1 MVTFE
6 QPPTTARRPIRSA
19 LDEWRGSAESL
30 IAEVAATKYDVRP
43 FDPGTMDLCAALSGR
58 LMQLRV
64 HPEAVALGFWM
75 RPAAL
80 ARMRAEF
87 EASIPRNQL
96 AVPRGL
102 AFHITPANVDTLFV
116 YSWVLSLLVGNANI
130 VRLSS
135 RSTEVRTR
143 ILEAVAAVL
152 EEPAMADLARRNY
165 FVLTDHDETALRG
178 FSAASDVRVVWGG
191 DATVDHFRRFPIPVR
206 GRDVVFPD
214 RHSLAIL
221 DAASIAALDEAGLG
235 SLADHFFDDAFWF
248 DQGACSS
255 PRLLLWRA
263 ADDPDYTERAVQRFR
278 DAVLAATRRRHYKVE
293 TGMALNKMAFATDVA
308 ARVEGVRIESVAN
321 EATWVRLVSV
331 ADYDRESCGGG
342 LFFEVMS
349 HDLAADL
356 STLVGPRDQ
365 TVTTFGVDREELL
378 ALAGRINGRGVD
390 RFVPV
395 GRALAFDSTWDG
407 SDLLIEF
414 SRRVVID
421 AGPPS
426 RSSSSSPS

>member
-6 QPPTTARRPIRSA
+6 QPLATDSRPVRSA
-19 LDEWRGSAESL
+19 LGAWRGTAESL
-30 IAEVAATKYDVRP
+30 IAEITATKYDVRP
-43 FDPGTMDLCAALSGR
+43 FDPATMDLCAAVSGR
-58 LMQLRV
+58 LMQLRE
-64 HPEAVALGFWM
+64 HPEAVSLGFWM
-75 RPAAL
+75 RPAAVE
-80 ARMRAEF
+80 RMRAEF
-87 EASIPRNQL
+87 DASIPRDQL

-135 RSTEVRTR
+135 RSTQVRTR
-143 ILEAVAAVL
+143 ILEAVGAVL
-152 EEPAMADLARRNY
+152 EEPAMAALARRNR
-165 FVLTDHDETALRG
+165 FVLTGHDETSLRD

-221 DAASIAALDEAGLG
+221 DAARVAALDDAGLG
-235 SLADHFFDDAFWF
+235 SLADQFFADAFWF

-255 PRLLLWRA
+255 PRLLLWRSA
-263 ADDPDYTERAVQRFR
+263 AGADETEQAVRRFR
-278 DAVLAATRRRHYKVE
+278 DAVLAATRRRHYTAEV
-293 TGMALNKMAFATDVA
+293 GIALNKMAFATDVA
-308 ARVEGVRIESVAN
+308 ARVDGVQIDSAAN
-321 EATWVRLVSV
+321 EATWVRLGSV
-331 ADYDRESCGGG
+331 ADYDRENCGGG

-349 HDLAADL
+349 HDLATDL

-365 TVTTFGVDREELL
+365 TVTTFGVGREELT
-378 ALAGRINGRGVD
+378 ALAGRLNGRGVD

-407 SDLLIEF
+407 SNLLIEF

-421 AGPPS
+421 AGRPS
-426 RSSSSSPS
+426 RS

>member
-1 MVTFE
+1 MVRFE
-6 QPPTTARRPIRSA
+6 QPPVATDHPVRSA
-19 LDEWRGSAESL
+19 LGTWHGTAESL
-30 IAEVAATKYDVRP
+30 IADVAATTYDVPP
-43 FDPGTMDLCAALSGR
+43 FDPGTIELCAAISGG
-58 LMQLRV
+58 LMQLRD

-75 RPAAL
+75 RPASL
-80 ARMRAEF
+80 ARIRADF
-87 EASIPRNQL
+87 EASIPTDQL

-102 AFHITPANVDTLFV
+102 AFHVTPANVDTLFV

-135 RSTEVRTR
+135 RSTPVRTR
-143 ILEAVAAVL
+143 ILEAVGAAL
-152 EEPAMADLARRNY
+152 DEPSMAHLGRRNR
-165 FVLTDHDETALRG
+165 FVLTDHDETSLRD

-191 DATVDHFRRFPIPVR
+191 DATVQHFRRFPIPVR

-214 RHSLAIL
+214 RHSMAIL
-221 DAASIAALDEAGLG
+221 DAASVAALDDAGVG
-235 SLADHFFDDAFWF
+235 SLADRFFDDAFWF

-263 ADDPDYTERAVQRFR
+263 AADPDASEHAIQRFR
-278 DAVLAATRRRHYKVE
+278 AAVLAATRRRHYTAEV
-293 TGMALNKMAFATDVA
+293 GMALNKMAFATDVA
-308 ARVEGVRIESVAN
+308 ARFDGVRIDSVSN
-321 EATWVRLVSV
+321 EATWVRLGSVS
-331 ADYDRESCGGG
+331 DYDRENCGGG

-356 STLVGPRDQ
+356 STLVGRRDQ
-365 TVTTFGVDREELL
+365 TVTTFGVGRDELRS
-378 ALAGRINGRGVD
+378 LAGRLNGRGID

-407 SDLLIEF
+407 SDLLTEF

-426 RSSSSSPS
+426 KRSSAP